1 VRLQVEDPEPLGMLV
16 GLQPMASPVEGET
29 DVERLTVAVKPFWE
43 VTVTVNV
50 PVLVAGLKTRLA
62 EFIVNGKDE
71 PLV

>member
-1 VRLQVEDPEPLGMLV
+1 MRLQVEDPEPLGMLV

>member
-1 VRLQVEDPEPLGMLV
+1 MEDPEPLGMLV

>member
-1 VRLQVEDPEPLGMLV
+1 ME
-16 GLQPMASPVEGET
+16 SPVEGET
-29 DVERLTVAVKPFWE
+29 DLERLTVAVKPFWE